1 VDAIKGREVFREDS
15 LIALG
20 EFSVEGVS
28 ECEMIVVC
36 LGSCP
41 YYRHHEGTLSFVLL
55 VFSIENQA
63 IRKE

>member
-1 VDAIKGREVFREDS
+1 MVRTILRKNIRTCSFGSGYPPTVDAIKGREVFREDS

-41 YYRHHEGTLSFVLL
+41 Y
-55 VFSIENQA
+55 
-63 IRKE
+63 